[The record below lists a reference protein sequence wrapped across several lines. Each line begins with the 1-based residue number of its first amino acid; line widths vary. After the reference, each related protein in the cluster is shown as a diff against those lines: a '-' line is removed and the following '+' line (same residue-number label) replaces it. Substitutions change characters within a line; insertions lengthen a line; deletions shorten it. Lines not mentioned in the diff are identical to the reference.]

1 MPGDIGVIAKV
12 DELVFD
18 SVIHASH
25 EHDNIK
31 MKPLSFPKPM
41 FGLAISPARRG
52 DEGRLSDILHKLLSE
67 DPTLE
72 LEHDTTLNETV
83 LRGLSAQHL
92 RSVLERMAAQFKL
105 EVNTRTP
112 RIPYRETIAQGAEG
126 HAAPASSVKSIF
138 ALNRVNAEP
147 VSNSLMKSKAAQFRT
162 TSSRL

>member
-1 MPGDIGVIAKV
+1 MKLIDVSLSLIHIFGVIAKV

-92 RSVLERMAAQFKL
+92 RSCLLYTSRGS
-105 EVNTRTP
+105 NI
-112 RIPYRETIAQGAEG
+112 RIG
-126 HAAPASSVKSIF
+126 
-138 ALNRVNAEP
+138 
-147 VSNSLMKSKAAQFRT
+147 
-162 TSSRL
+162 RL